1 MQKLLLSIAALGITL
16 SASADY
22 PMNLLVEEF
31 TGENCG
37 NCPSA
42 AAALHD
48 YLEALTPEK
57 AARTSVIC
65 HHVGY
70 YNDWLTVSY
79 SSPLTWY
86 FNNGGA
92 TFAPAMMVNRK
103 YFGEPDYPGAAMGM
117 PRSAAALAVY
127 FDPEFELTSN
137 YDFDNT
143 VTYNAADST
152 LAVHAK
158 LIRAAGAALPRVTIY
173 LTEDNIKAHNQAG
186 AANFVHQHALRAANS
201 NWGKKMASS
210 DWKNNVY
217 ELDYT
222 FKLDPSWK
230 LEDLKV
236 VTLANMYIS
245 TNREKSVVNQSKTTP
260 FSEFATA
267 GINDV
272 VSDAED
278 ANAPVEYFNLQGQ
291 RLAEP
296 AAGQIVIRRQGRNTS
311 KVIL

>member
-1 MQKLLLSIAALGITL
+1 MHKFLLTLAALGLTL
-16 SASADY
+16 TASADY

-42 AAALHD
+42 AAALHS
-48 YLEALTPEK
+48 YLEGLTPEK

-70 YNDWLTVSY
+70 YDDWLTA
-79 SSPLTWY
+79 SPSKSLTWY
-86 FNNGGA
+86 FNDGGS

-117 PRSAAALAVY
+117 PRSAEALAVY

-137 YDFDNT
+137 YDIENT
-143 VTYNAADST
+143 VTYDATAKT
-152 LAVHAK
+152 VAVHAK
-158 LIRAAGAALPRVTIY
+158 VTRAAGAALPRVTIY
-173 LTEDNIKAHNQAG
+173 LTEDNIPAHSQAG
-186 AANFVHQHALRAANS
+186 ASNFVHQHALRAANAT
-201 NWGKKMASS
+201 WGKKMASG
-210 DWKNNVY
+210 DWVNHVY

-222 FKLDPSWK
+222 FTLDDSWK
-230 LEDLKV
+230 PADLKV
-236 VTLANMYIS
+236 VTIANMYIS

-267 GINDV
+267 GIADV
-272 VSDAED
+272 IADEAD
-278 ANAPVEYFNLQGQ
+278 APVEYFNLQGQ
-291 RLAEP
+291 AVAEP
-296 AAGQIVIRRQGRNTS
+296 QAGQLLIRRQGRTAS
-311 KVIL
+311 KIIF